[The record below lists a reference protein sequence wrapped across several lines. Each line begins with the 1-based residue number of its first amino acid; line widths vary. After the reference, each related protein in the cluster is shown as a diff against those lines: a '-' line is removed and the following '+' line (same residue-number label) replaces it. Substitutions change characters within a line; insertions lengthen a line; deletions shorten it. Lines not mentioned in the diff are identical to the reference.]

1 MSEQTSTQPDKPIY
15 RHIGCGLQIESDI
28 RLPGLASADPDNS
41 APLVRIEQ
49 AGVPLELTEGVI
61 RSGPNWQRT
70 ENTFLLRLD
79 GIARFLIEDASSIQ
93 YAPEDNTDP
102 EELTAFLTGSVLGLL
117 LHLRGAVV
125 LHASAVMV
133 GERAVLFCGLSGAGK
148 STISAALGERGYPMV
163 SDDLCAL
170 STANDGTVMVV
181 ADGREHKLWDQAL
194 DGLDLNARKG
204 EEVRA
209 QINKF
214 FVEPRDRVTK
224 PVPVGALYELV
235 EHHSGEVP
243 EITTLAASDAAQ
255 IVRNNAFRPLLMR
268 MLDQKADYFRV
279 AASLASQG
287 EIAQFRRP
295 LDFDKIAEGL
305 DLLEAAWRD
314 KSEQPM
320 VSD

>member
-1 MSEQTSTQPDKPIY
+1 MNEQTSTTPEKAIY
-15 RHIGCGLQIESDI
+15 RHIGCGLKIESDI
-28 RLPGLASADPDNS
+28 RLPGLASAEPGNS
-41 APLVRIEQ
+41 APLVQIER
-49 AGVPLELTEGVI
+49 ASVPFELTDGVI
-61 RSGPNWQRT
+61 KSGPNWQRT
-70 ENTFLLRLD
+70 ETTFLLRLA
-79 GIARFLIEDASSIQ
+79 GVARFLIEDASSIQ
-93 YAPEDNTDP
+93 YDPEDNTDP

-170 STANDGTVMVV
+170 TTAEDGTVTVV
-181 ADGREHKLWDQAL
+181 ADGREHKLWHQAL

-235 EHHSGEVP
+235 EHHAGEAP
-243 EITTLAASDAAQ
+243 EIVPLAASDAAH
-255 IVRNNAFRPLLMR
+255 IVRRNAFRPLLMR
-268 MLDQKADYFRV
+268 MLNQKADYFRV
-279 AASLASQG
+279 AARLASQG

-295 LDFDKIAEGL
+295 IDFDKLAEGL
-305 DLLEAAWRD
+305 DVLEATWGAESD
-314 KSEQPM
+314 QPA
-320 VSD
+320 DPD